1 MGSAAIQIAKYYKV
15 SLTSVC
21 SSEGEDLVRS
31 LGVTNRI
38 LYDKE
43 DFTKHTQKYD
53 IIFDAVGKYHR
64 KMCKRLLNKNGVYL
78 SVKVGYAS
86 ETKYQLELLKELF
99 EKGEY
104 KALIDKTFRME
115 EVVEAH
121 RYVETGRKKGN
132 VILKIR

>member
-1 MGSAAIQIAKYYKV
+1 MPQKQNTI
-15 SLTSVC
+15 
-21 SSEGEDLVRS
+21 R
-31 LGVTNRI
+31 VT
-38 LYDKE
+38 K
-43 DFTKHTQKYD
+43 
-53 IIFDAVGKYHR
+53 
-64 KMCKRLLNKNGVYL
+64 
-78 SVKVGYAS
+78 
-86 ETKYQLELLKELF
+86 KELF

>member
-1 MGSAAIQIAKYYKV
+1 
-15 SLTSVC
+15 
-21 SSEGEDLVRS
+21 
-31 LGVTNRI
+31 
-38 LYDKE
+38 
-43 DFTKHTQKYD
+43 
-53 IIFDAVGKYHR
+53 
-64 KMCKRLLNKNGVYL
+64 MCKRLLNKNGVYL